1 MFCRVCNV
9 LAIFGDKKYG
19 AESSFRDQNRRPV
32 LNLFLEKSRFRE
44 SLDEHFHLGMNQS
57 SYSNAKV
64 CLYFKLQDSIKDITT
79 TFKSRLAIFALH

>member
-44 SLDEHFHLGMNQS
+44 SLDEHFHLGMNH
-57 SYSNAKV
+57 KV
-64 CLYFKLQDSIKDITT
+64 LIAMQKFVYTLNYKIL
-79 TFKSRLAIFALH
+79 